1 MSGKELKF
9 LKLETEEEKSERRR
23 MEKLVR
29 DQKKKSGLLR
39 HGLLRDER
47 DCLLSK
53 TVQDEVA
60 VLVERYNI
68 PGRREE
74 IMHEARSLRYKY
86 LVELAKALQ
95 HYLPLDKDFLRWLKF
110 ICPKLFLESD
120 ESEGYLAKI
129 ALCIPGVGEKD
140 VDDLRQEV
148 RILKG
153 KKKEVFEDNL
163 EKYLVN
169 VKYGYKKV
177 KGSNPVESIDQ
188 VWAPV
193 FKSEEFP
200 VLTQVLKSALS
211 IFHATASVEGAVNTT
226 RNILGDRSHRLT
238 DSNLEARK
246 ILKSLV
252 KEAPSD
258 CCYDFKVSHNHHDN
272 WKKAFEECM
281 KSKEPKNQTDTVE
294 DQVDEF
300 DMSDQVKSGE
310 IHNRKVQDIQKMAEK
325 KVRVLEKN
333 PGVGEK
339 KKIVKRRKVNVDKDS
354 RKSEEI
360 STDKKKET

>member
-1 MSGKELKF
+1 
-9 LKLETEEEKSERRR
+9 

-74 IMHEARSLRYKY
+74 KMHEARSLRYKY

-95 HYLPLDKDFLRWLKF
+95 HYLPLDKDFLLWLKF

-211 IFHATASVEGAVNTT
+211 IFHATTSVEGAVNTT

-272 WKKAFEECM
+272 WKKAFEE
-281 KSKEPKNQTDTVE
+281 
-294 DQVDEF
+294 
-300 DMSDQVKSGE
+300 
-310 IHNRKVQDIQKMAEK
+310 
-325 KVRVLEKN
+325 
-333 PGVGEK
+333 
-339 KKIVKRRKVNVDKDS
+339 
-354 RKSEEI
+354 
-360 STDKKKET
+360 

>member
-1 MSGKELKF
+1 M
-9 LKLETEEEKSERRR
+9 
-23 MEKLVR
+23 
-29 DQKKKSGLLR
+29 
-39 HGLLRDER
+39 
-47 DCLLSK
+47 
-53 TVQDEVA
+53 
-60 VLVERYNI
+60 
-68 PGRREE
+68 
-74 IMHEARSLRYKY
+74 
-86 LVELAKALQ
+86 
-95 HYLPLDKDFLRWLKF
+95 
-110 ICPKLFLESD
+110 
-120 ESEGYLAKI
+120 AKI

-211 IFHATASVEGAVNTT
+211 IFHATTSVEGAVNTT

-246 ILKSLV
+246 ILKSSV
-252 KEAPSD
+252 KLAPSD

-294 DQVDEF
+294 DEVDEF
-300 DMSDQVKSGE
+300 DMSDQVESEE

-360 STDKKKET
+360 STDKKKLKITNQRYSHFAGWEVVVECWGRLVTSPPTPSNRV